1 MGMEFLLGVVGLA
14 AELVLKVCSGHLL
27 SYDPGHVRVLGN
39 GTSSGCCGTG
49 CGVCAQSLLRA
60 LTQTRKNLC
69 HWSGGVPGC
78 LGPAGPSY
86 FWCWGRCCVLPTSDS
101 IMLGML
107 EHLGMELPLGVLGL
121 AAEFAP
127 NVCLGHPLRP
137 EENHR
142 SLWERVNDLWES
154 YWQP

>member
-1 MGMEFLLGVVGLA
+1 M
-14 AELVLKVCSGHLL
+14 
-27 SYDPGHVRVLGN
+27 LGN

-86 FWCWGRCCVLPTSDS
+86 FWCWGRRCFLLTSNPL
-101 IMLGML
+101 ILGTL
-107 EHLGMELPLGVLGL
+107 EYMGVNLPLGIVGL
-121 AAEFAP
+121 AAEFKP
-127 NVCLGHPLRP
+127 KVCSGLWSRLEGTCATGWVRFLCPWIPLVP
-137 EENHR
+137 VTPWCWR
-142 SLWERVNDLWES
+142 SNSDPMNTQPS
-154 YWQP
+154 YNQLISLRNR